1 MLIDG
6 LLVNVGTS
14 SAIFFPSGNV
24 LGVIA
29 GFFGCN
35 KNYLKN
41 GIREEDRKFLNQV
54 NKNTYG
60 LITRK
65 IKVWEFFNKIEI
77 FMAF

>member
-54 NKNTYG
+54 ELGSGYVISLG
-60 LITRK
+60 YPRIPRISEL
-65 IKVWEFFNKIEI
+65 EYL
-77 FMAF
+77 